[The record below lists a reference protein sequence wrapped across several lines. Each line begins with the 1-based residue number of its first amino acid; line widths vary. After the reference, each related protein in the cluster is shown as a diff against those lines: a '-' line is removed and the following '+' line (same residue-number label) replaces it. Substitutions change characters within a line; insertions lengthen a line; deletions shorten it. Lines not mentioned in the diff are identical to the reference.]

1 MWWGSLILAVSARSW
16 PVRVSR
22 MATLFPSSAAALA
35 MTSVEELVRHYG
47 VDNAVW
53 QSFIQ
58 RCGDPGQ
65 DLRMIGALPPQV
77 IAAAC
82 AAAELSPGQSL
93 TAIQASQIGLV
104 YRLAR
109 RILHTRAGGSWME
122 WEDVDPWAQPQ
133 NSRSTSVAGSAT
145 TPPTT
150 PTKERKLKMTQVLDQ
165 GDETEFTVEPESM
178 RSTWIQRVI
187 AITGGYPQPE
197 EEPTLEQLSAMY
209 KRTAIQDMCPYA
221 DFGVFVPFGSR
232 ALKAS
237 RFRTYVLTSEGYVTK
252 ELAGPANFTQWKACF
267 KVYGMA
273 LMMLNIADQAVLH
286 AYEAFVEKLVR
297 SYPTA
302 WHLIYAAED
311 QARNGQAT
319 RMRMLIDMEI
329 SDGGIPPKGWET
341 SRPWNTVLRRL
352 PNESDYW
359 REQVHN
365 PALSWLAHGGRGQPK
380 TPIELYAT
388 GHLKEG
394 LEAVQPT
401 TEEGGGSLDTPKKG
415 SNRARREARKKRLA
429 SEREE
434 LENYRKHGAE
444 KKGGKGSGSKGSD
457 GKGQEQKRYGWNN
470 GNGPCASL
478 EPGQECVSKVKRAH
492 RCTIC
497 NSPGHPSRSCP
508 QKK

>member
-1 MWWGSLILAVSARSW
+1 MDSVN
-16 PVRVSR
+16 
-22 MATLFPSSAAALA
+22 ALV
-35 MTSVEELVRHYG
+35 THYG
-47 VDNAVW
+47 VEAAVW
-53 QSFIQ
+53 NAFIQ

-65 DLRMIGALPPQV
+65 DIRMIGALPPQV

-82 AAAELSPGQSL
+82 AAAEVRPGQSM

-109 RILHTRAGGSWME
+109 RILHTRAGGSWE
-122 WEDVDPWAQPQ
+122 DWEDVDPWAQTT
-133 NSRSTSVAGSAT
+133 STRGTSIAVT
-145 TPPTT
+145 TTSPPLT

-165 GDETEFTVEPESM
+165 GDDTEFTVEPESM
-178 RSTWIQRVI
+178 RAKWIQRVI
-187 AITGGYPQPE
+187 SMTGGYPQPE

-209 KRTAIQDMCPYA
+209 KRTAIQDMGPYA
-221 DFGVFVPFGSR
+221 DFGVFVPFGSK

-237 RFRTYVLTSEGYVTK
+237 RFRTYVLTADGYVTK
-252 ELAGPANFTQWKACF
+252 ELQGPANYVQWKACF
-267 KVYGMA
+267 KVYAMA

-286 AYEAFVEKLVR
+286 AYEAFIEKLVR

-319 RMRMLIDMEI
+319 RMRMMINMEI
-329 SDGGIPPKGWET
+329 KDGGTPPKGWEE

-352 PNESDYW
+352 PGEEEYW

-380 TPIELYAT
+380 TPMELYAT

-401 TEEGGGSLDTPKKG
+401 VEEGTGGMETPK
-415 SNRARREARKKRLA
+415 
-429 SEREE
+429 
-434 LENYRKHGAE
+434 
-444 KKGGKGSGSKGSD
+444 
-457 GKGQEQKRYGWNN
+457 
-470 GNGPCASL
+470 
-478 EPGQECVSKVKRAH
+478 
-492 RCTIC
+492 
-497 NSPGHPSRSCP
+497 
-508 QKK
+508 